1 MIYIYIYNFLKYENL
16 FNFELNNEKIM
27 IIHCKIYNI
36 YYINKNIKQILII
49 MNMISIYI
57 YIYK

>member
-49 MNMISIYI
+49 I
-57 YIYK
+57 